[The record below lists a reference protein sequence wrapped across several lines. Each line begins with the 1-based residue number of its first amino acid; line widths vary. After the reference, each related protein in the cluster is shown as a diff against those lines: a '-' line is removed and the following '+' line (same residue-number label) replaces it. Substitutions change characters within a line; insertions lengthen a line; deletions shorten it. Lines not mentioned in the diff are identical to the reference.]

1 MASDAKSLQ
10 PRWGYRTTLFQFRKP
25 AFWLFVLVMVVGA
38 LVTFAEQ
45 SFFRQMSPSGWGLSW
60 LLVLVYAAPVFM
72 VVYLLDLFE
81 REPISLVVAAL
92 LWGAV
97 AATALAGLAN
107 QGWGLVVARIGGPDF
122 ASRWTA
128 ALTAPWVEEILK
140 VLGVVLIA
148 LIARDEIDD
157 VMDGFVY
164 GALCGLGFA
173 VVEDVFYFMAVF
185 GGEPAGVLTGFFV
198 RVIASGLY
206 GHLLYSGI
214 AGIGVAY
221 FVARKGQATLLKR
234 LLVAGGLF
242 LFAMLAHFI
251 WNSPWLDFFPDM
263 PWTGSDWLVIPL
275 ATAVKGVP
283 FLILVCVM
291 VVLARRR
298 ERRWFRMAVDSEL
311 GGDGLLKD
319 EFDVVQYPRRRR
331 RARREMRA
339 RAGPRAAALLKRLQR
354 EQVNLA
360 MIRTRVHRDDHPDLM
375 RQRLYCKSLRDA
387 LVAMPGAPSAADGS

>member
-1 MASDAKSLQ
+1 MASESQSLQ

-25 AFWLFVLVMVVGA
+25 AFWLFVFVMLVGA
-38 LVTFAEQ
+38 FVTFAEQ
-45 SFFRQMSPSGWGLSW
+45 SFFRQMSPSGWALSW
-60 LLVLVYAAPVFM
+60 LLVLVYAAPVIM

-81 REPISLVVAAL
+81 REPISLVVASL

-148 LIARDEIDD
+148 LIAREEIDD

-221 FVARKGQATLLKR
+221 FVARKAQASLPKR
-234 LLVAGGLF
+234 LLVAGGL
-242 LFAMLAHFI
+242 LLLAILAHFI

-283 FLILVCVM
+283 FLILVGVM
-291 VVLARRR
+291 VLLARRR
-298 ERRWFRMAVDSEL
+298 ERRWFRIAVESEL
-311 GGDGLLKD
+311 GGAGLLAEELD
-319 EFDVVQYPRRRR
+319 LVQYPRRRR

-360 MIRTRVHRDDHPDLM
+360 MIRTRVDKDDHPDLV

-387 LVAMPGAPSAADGS
+387 LVAMPAAAPAANGS